1 MIRLLLELY
10 KVTYRMEWNNNST
23 HKFVIVDFEFTTI
36 NKTSIVLLSGAI
48 SNTLDRFK
56 IRKLEGRPLLLPL
69 DEEVRPMKDQE
80 FCLAIREINRIF
92 KCKTE
97 FRDVCL
103 DQLNKCLKTKIN
115 NLTPIFIEN
124 YYSKSDKINVLVV
137 WNGDSNE
144 IILRRLGIKQF
155 PILSITCNDT
165 LFNQTYSIQLKN
177 VQTKEIIFE
186 VEIGILNS
194 LSHFVIINASWNNV
208 FLHKN
213 RDHTRYDHE
222 GTSGTCTSVTIW
234 NTSMGSYAQTIHTS
248 HLKTKI
254 LRKLHHKRKR
264 YYVYLTN
271 GRLGDRTFTEKLIIN
286 IHIIFRTVLE
296 IKAVV
301 KGEKTITKLRKRIEK

>member
-1 MIRLLLELY
+1 
-10 KVTYRMEWNNNST
+10 MEWNNNST

-124 YYSKSDKINVLVV
+124 YISKSDKINVLVV

-144 IILRRLGIKQF
+144 IILRRLGIKQS

-177 VQTKEIIFE
+177 LQTKEIIFE
-186 VEIGILNS
+186 VEIGTFNKIRHMLNLKETHDMICS
-194 LSHFVIINASWNNV
+194 KNHKMTYDPQTNVKFIKCIFDYVIRKQRYENLIKHFI
-208 FLHKN
+208 
-213 RDHTRYDHE
+213 
-222 GTSGTCTSVTIW
+222 
-234 NTSMGSYAQTIHTS
+234 
-248 HLKTKI
+248 
-254 LRKLHHKRKR
+254 
-264 YYVYLTN
+264 
-271 GRLGDRTFTEKLIIN
+271 
-286 IHIIFRTVLE
+286 
-296 IKAVV
+296 
-301 KGEKTITKLRKRIEK
+301 